1 MQRLHT
7 ETTATTAP
15 RDTERARPGPG
26 RDLSPLLAGAA
37 TAVGGIGAVLALTGS
52 DWPLRGPFTLFF
64 LFAAPA
70 AALAAALSGLDP
82 FGRLIASVAGA
93 IVVNMLVAQGMLA
106 LHRWSVTVGIAAVG
120 AFSAV
125 TLLLVLLRRRS
136 RPEPRRSANRQDA

>member
-1 MQRLHT
+1 M
-7 ETTATTAP
+7 
-15 RDTERARPGPG
+15 
-26 RDLSPLLAGAA
+26 
-37 TAVGGIGAVLALTGS
+37 LALTGS
-52 DWPLRGPFTLFF
+52 DWALRGPFTLFF

-93 IVVNMLVAQGMLA
+93 IVVNMLVAQTMLA
-106 LHRWSVTVGIAAVG
+106 LHHWSVTVGIAAVG

-136 RPEPRRSANRQDA
+136 RRRSRPGTRRTASRQDA